1 MPTTAAPQAR
11 ANHQIWFLAIWFKV
25 RAMQLHQ
32 THSFGGLALLPKG
45 RAALLKH
52 P

>member
-11 ANHQIWFLAIWFKV
+11 ANHQIWFFAIWFKV

-52 P
+52 S